1 MKSLFIVF
9 LILLIVSIAG
19 KMLPSLEYN
28 YLQVQNRKTFS
39 PNNKIRIEPDH
50 LVEDKDEE
58 EEQQQD
64 KQQQQQQQDKQQQQQ
79 QDKQQQQE
87 EENEMGVHKINI
99 EYPCHME

>member
-1 MKSLFIVF
+1 MKSLFIVL

-19 KMLPSLEYN
+19 KMRPSLEKN

-50 LVEDKDEE
+50 LLEDNDEE

-64 KQQQQQQQDKQQQQQ
+64 KEQQQ

-87 EENEMGVHKINI
+87 EEIEIEVHKINI